1 MLLLMG
7 SFNLTNSGFKRNFE
21 SVIRLEFRLGNL
33 EPGDRDFILEVR
45 DFLQNTFVDNNDL
58 IEPVANNL
66 KRTVDD
72 LIRSP
77 FFRSVDEATDADI
90 DMSSTKDFEATKTF
104 RLKANESY
112 TSIQRDAI
120 LFDDYYFKAVSTN
133 ANIRIILE
141 GR

>member
-1 MLLLMG
+1 MKSILYTLTFIFLLS
-7 SFNLTNSGFKRNFE
+7 SFIFSQGITSLTVGAQTSMANSKTLTS
-21 SVIRLEFRLGNL
+21 SV
-33 EPGDRDFILEVR
+33 DS
-45 DFLQNTFVDNNDL
+45 LQNIFAGQPTTYFRYWYTFT
-58 IEPVANNL
+58 I
-66 KRTVDD
+66 T
-72 LIRSP
+72 
-77 FFRSVDEATDADI
+77 TDADI
-90 DMSSTKDFEATKTF
+90 DMSSTKDFEVTKTF